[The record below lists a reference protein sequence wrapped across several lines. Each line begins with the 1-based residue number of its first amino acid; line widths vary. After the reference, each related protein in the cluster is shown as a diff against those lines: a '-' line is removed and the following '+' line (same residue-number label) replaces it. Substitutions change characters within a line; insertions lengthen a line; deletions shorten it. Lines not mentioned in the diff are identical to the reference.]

1 MNNIGYAIFKKSSAL
16 TMDSNGMFENVQLL
30 DSFNA
35 LFPLVPAGKQLL
47 CFKRI
52 TGENTK
58 PAVKDAYLVV
68 LLESVGKNNILG
80 SAICFKSFKVNEDK
94 IINGVKYLLSQ
105 LKQNLSSKQN
115 DDDQNLGVLL
125 PSTNKDFK
133 IFKSEKLD
141 AFVQNPS
148 LVGFDKISFENNV
161 AQQFLHYF
169 QSNKDLGNIESL
181 LLSDLKIE
189 GYLDGSRINP
199 LRVKSLIKPKKSSNI
214 VVTESVNSVHEN
226 SISNPDNSNLMEEKE
241 KITKSRNLFRILT
254 IVFFLLSAFF
264 AVFSLSKENNST
276 SLSDND
282 SIYEIGDDLFISFKS
297 YNVNIRTSPNAY
309 NGDNNVK
316 TVLADGDRV
325 HLLGFDKETLWAK
338 IRYDDN
344 QIGYVS
350 NRLISKQ
357 IATNRVRPVYK
368 NAIISSGFISAPLY
382 TSPGEINEE
391 YPTIK
396 LYLKEG
402 DKILVKNQDLK
413 LNSYSISV
421 EKDNKV
427 YHGFMEKKYFYYQQ
441 Y

>member
-1 MNNIGYAIFKKSSAL
+1 M
-16 TMDSNGMFENVQLL
+16 
-30 DSFNA
+30 
-35 LFPLVPAGKQLL
+35 
-47 CFKRI
+47 
-52 TGENTK
+52 
-58 PAVKDAYLVV
+58 
-68 LLESVGKNNILG
+68 
-80 SAICFKSFKVNEDK
+80 
-94 IINGVKYLLSQ
+94 
-105 LKQNLSSKQN
+105 
-115 DDDQNLGVLL
+115 
-125 PSTNKDFK
+125 
-133 IFKSEKLD
+133 
-141 AFVQNPS
+141 
-148 LVGFDKISFENNV
+148 
-161 AQQFLHYF
+161 
-169 QSNKDLGNIESL
+169 
-181 LLSDLKIE
+181 
-189 GYLDGSRINP
+189 
-199 LRVKSLIKPKKSSNI
+199 
-214 VVTESVNSVHEN
+214 
-226 SISNPDNSNLMEEKE
+226 
-241 KITKSRNLFRILT
+241 
-254 IVFFLLSAFF
+254 
-264 AVFSLSKENNST
+264 
-276 SLSDND
+276 
-282 SIYEIGDDLFISFKS
+282 FISFKS